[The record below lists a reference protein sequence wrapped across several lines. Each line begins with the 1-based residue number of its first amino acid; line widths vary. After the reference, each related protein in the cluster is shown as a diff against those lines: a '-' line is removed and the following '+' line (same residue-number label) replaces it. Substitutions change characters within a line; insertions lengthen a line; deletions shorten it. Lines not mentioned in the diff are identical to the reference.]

1 MSNYCKVSSHI
12 LSGSFFDVELLRA
25 VDHPSRFVSICGGPG
40 GRGHGG
46 FPEEVT
52 LRYNF
57 KKWWALT
64 VRKSES

>member
-1 MSNYCKVSSHI
+1 M
-12 LSGSFFDVELLRA
+12 ELTRA
-25 VDHPSRFVSICGGPG
+25 TGHTSRFVSICGGPG